1 MNNTILS
8 VGDILFDNAHNTRYR
23 VIAIIDNLVTLCE
36 MDTTKFVLS
45 QLELSLLI
53 GLLTSKE
60 LNKEIENVPIF
71 DVDSLSDSVKEKYQ
85 VKKNIINELLSTT
98 EKTFMSLSGK
108 TPKPQIKEIMGK
120 YNIPKNS
127 LWRIITNYFQSG
139 MQDYSL
145 IDAKAFGVNKGKEY
159 EYKSRPGMPAQYP
172 ISSKIILS
180 PETKNNFEEA
190 LNFYKSGRCKSIK
203 NSFDY
208 MNNLHYTHIEIINGV
223 KSLTLLPVNER
234 PSFGQFYYYFRKH
247 LSQQEKDLI
256 KTSAIEQRNNKRLI
270 TSDSLSD
277 VYGPCDMV
285 EIDACEADVSLVS
298 SLDTN
303 KTIGRPIV
311 YFMIDVYT
319 RVIVAMSVAFDNN
332 SVLGVTNL
340 FLNLA
345 DDKQEY
351 CNRYGMGFEN
361 PALWPSNVIPRR
373 LRVDRGSEFKSK
385 AFDRICNELGIEKQ
399 IVSGASGSLKGLVE
413 QSFHQMHSRQNVH
426 LEDKGLIEKR
436 YDSEHHK
443 EASLT
448 IEQYTKMVISFVLMH
463 NQQALDN
470 YHMTKEMLEKDV
482 KPIPILLWQYGV
494 KKYGEPRPITN
505 KEQYLFNLMTPI
517 NAKLSR
523 RGICYKDLWYICYD
537 DKALSRE
544 MFNAGT
550 KKVPI
555 EVRMDMRD
563 ISNVYYIRD
572 NKLVTAQLNPKI
584 TGNADYLGMTMK
596 EYENYRTK
604 RKELAAQGRIHN
616 EELSAYNYAVNASIV
631 DDAKKTTYSDKSDMR
646 PNRELAKQ
654 DVSSKNKISKRLKNE
669 QVESITIDV
678 PQEENINNSV
688 KSTTDS
694 TNTPPQEKDYTNWAD
709 AMDLFD

>member
-8 VGDILFDNAHNTRYR
+8 VGDILFDNVHNTRYR

-36 MDTTKFVLS
+36 MDTTKFILS
-45 QLELSLLI
+45 QLELSQIIDLLF
-53 GLLTSKE
+53 SKD
-60 LNKEIENVPIF
+60 LIKKAENTLIF

-85 VKKNIINELLSTT
+85 IKKNIINELLLNT
-98 EKTFMSLSGK
+98 EKSFMSLSGK
-108 TPKPQIKEIMGK
+108 TPKPQIKEIIEK

-145 IDAKAFGVNKGKEY
+145 VDAKAFGVNKGRQY
-159 EYKSRPGMPAQYP
+159 EYINKTGAKAKYIDVPGIA
-172 ISSKIILS
+172 LS
-180 PETKNNFEEA
+180 DIVIRNFEEG
-190 LNFYKSGRCKSIK
+190 LNYYKSGRCKTVRDAY
-203 NSFDY
+203 DY
-208 MNNLHYTHIEIINGV
+208 INNLHYSRTEIINGV
-223 KSLTLLPVNER
+223 QSVTLLPVSER
-234 PSFGQFYYYFRKH
+234 PTYRQFSYYVNKH

-448 IEQYTKMVISFVLMH
+448 IEQYTKMVINFVLMH

-470 YHMTKEMLEKDV
+470 YHMTKEMIENDI
-482 KPIPILLWQYGV
+482 KPIPALLWQYGV
-494 KKYGEPRPITN
+494 KKYGEPRPIIN
-505 KEQYLFNLMTPI
+505 KEQYLYNLMTPI

-572 NKLVTAQLNPKI
+572 SKLITAQLNPKI

-596 EYENYRTK
+596 EYEDYRTK

-646 PNRELAKQ
+646 SNRELAKQ
-654 DVSSKNKISKRLKNE
+654 DVSNKNKISKRFKNE
-669 QVESITIDV
+669 QEKSLNV
-678 PQEENINNSV
+678 PQKENIDNST
-688 KSTTDS
+688 KSTVDS
-694 TNTPPQEKDYTNWAD
+694 TNTPLPEKDYTNWAD
-709 AMDLFD
+709 AMNLFN